1 MRSVIYP
8 AFVYAKRGIFYFGRR
23 VPKDVQRFYGSPKV
37 VLSLRTKSV
46 TKAERRAR
54 RIAAKLEEQ
63 WDLLRLV
70 HLEGRVGN
78 NRLEVPT
85 SQSPLLVDTTPPLT
99 KAAETYLAGK
109 GSHRPKTFRQA
120 VDRAVR
126 NTVEVGGDLPIGSY
140 TRSQVNSLRDQ
151 LQSSGLATASVR
163 PQLSTLSALVNYV
176 SKELGLD
183 PNPAFSGVII
193 HEVEVDAESQ
203 KRPSVPI
210 GFIKAVQ
217 QRCYQ
222 MDDEARW
229 AVALVSDTG
238 LRLSEALGL
247 VKDDVILDDPVPHL
261 VVRSHPWR
269 RLKTSASARKVPLVG
284 AALWAAQRASALS
297 PSPFMFPRYCS
308 PEGCKGNSASGALN
322 KWLKPLMPEGCVIHS
337 FRHSFRD
344 RLRAVQCPKDI
355 TDRLGGWSVSGV
367 GESYGEGYPLEVLA
381 GWVQQLAGELQSAHQ
396 PLHSNT
402 QRF

>member
-23 VPKDVQRFYGSPKV
+23 VPKGVQRFYGSPKV

-46 TKAERRAR
+46 RKAERQAQ

-120 VDRAVR
+120 VDRAVS
-126 NTVEVGGDLPIGSY
+126 NMIDLAGDLPIGSY
-140 TRSQVNSLRDQ
+140 TRSQVNSLRDK

-163 PQLSTLSALVNYV
+163 RQLSTLSALVNYV

-193 HEVEVDAESQ
+193 HEVEVDAEIQ
-203 KRPSVPI
+203 KRPSVPLDVI
-210 GFIKAVQ
+210 RAVQ

-229 AVALVSDTG
+229 AIAIVSDTG

-367 GESYGEGYPLEVLA
+367 GESYGVGYPIEVLNH
-381 GWVQQLAGELQSAHQ
+381 WMKRLA
-396 PLHSNT
+396 T
-402 QRF
+402 F

>member
-23 VPKDVQRFYGSPKV
+23 VPKDVQRFYGSPRV

-46 TKAERRAR
+46 TKAERQAQ

-70 HLEGRVGN
+70 HLEDRVGN
-78 NRLEVPT
+78 TRVEV
-85 SQSPLLVDTTPPLT
+85 SSSRGPLLVDTTPPLT
-99 KAAETYLAGK
+99 KAAEIYLAGK
-109 GSHRPKTFRQA
+109 GSHRPKTFRQT
-120 VDRAVR
+120 VDRAVS
-126 NTVEVGGDLPIGSY
+126 NMVELAEDLPIGSY
-140 TRSQVNSLRDQ
+140 TRSHLNSLRDK
-151 LQSSGLATASVR
+151 LLSSGLVTASVR
-163 PQLSTLSALVNYV
+163 RQLSTLSALVNYV
-176 SKELGLD
+176 SKEMGFD

-193 HEVEVDAESQ
+193 NEVEVNADSQ

-210 GFIKAVQ
+210 DVIKAVQ
-217 QRCYQ
+217 QRCVEV
-222 MDDEARW
+222 DDEARW

-247 VKDDVILDDPVPHL
+247 IKEDVILDGPVPHL

-297 PSPFMFPRYCS
+297 PSPFLFPRYCS
-308 PEGCKGNSASGALN
+308 PEGCKGNSASGTLN
-322 KWLKPLMPEGCVIHS
+322 KWLKPMMPEGCVIHS

-367 GESYGEGYPLEVLA
+367 GESYGEGYPIEVLNQ
-381 GWVQQLAGELQSAHQ
+381 WMKRLA
-396 PLHSNT
+396 T
-402 QRF
+402 F

>member
-8 AFVYAKRGIFYFGRR
+8 SFVYVKRGIFYFGRR

-46 TKAERRAR
+46 RKAERQAQ

-78 NRLEVPT
+78 NRVEVPA
-85 SQSPLLVDTTPPLT
+85 SQSPLVVNTTPPLT
-99 KAAETYLAGK
+99 KAAEIYLAGK
-109 GSHRPKTFRQA
+109 GSHRPKTFHQA
-120 VDRAVR
+120 IDRAVR
-126 NTVEVGGDLPIGSY
+126 NMVEVGGDLPISSY
-140 TRSQVNSLRDQ
+140 TRSQVNSLRDK
-151 LQSSGLATASVR
+151 LQSSGLATASIR
-163 PQLSTLSALVNYV
+163 RQLSTLSALVNYV
-176 SKELGLD
+176 SKELGLE

-193 HEVEVDAESQ
+193 HDVEVDGDTH
-203 KRPSVPI
+203 KRPSVPTEVI
-210 GFIKAVQ
+210 AAVQ
-217 QRCYQ
+217 QRCLE
-222 MDDEARW
+222 MDDEARS

-247 VKDDVILDDPVPHL
+247 IKEDVILDGPVPHL

-297 PSPFMFPRYCS
+297 PSSFLFPRYCS

-322 KWLKPLMPEGCVIHS
+322 KWLKPMMPKGCVIHS

-367 GESYGEGYPLEVLA
+367 GESYGVGYPIEVLNQ
-381 GWVQQLAGELQSAHQ
+381 WMKRLA
-396 PLHSNT
+396 T
-402 QRF
+402 F

>member
-23 VPKDVQRFYGSPKV
+23 VPRDLQRFYGSPKV

-46 TKAERRAR
+46 RKAKRQAQ

-70 HLEGRVGN
+70 HLEDRVGN
-78 NRLEVPT
+78 NRVEVPA
-85 SQSPLLVDTTPPLT
+85 SQSPLVVNTTPPLT
-99 KAAETYLAGK
+99 KAAEIYLAGK
-109 GSHRPKTFRQA
+109 GSHRPKTFHQA
-120 VDRAVR
+120 IDRAVR
-126 NTVEVGGDLPIGSY
+126 NMVEVGEDLPISSY
-140 TRSQVNSLRDQ
+140 TRSQVNSLRDK
-151 LQSSGLATASVR
+151 LQSSGLATASIR
-163 PQLSTLSALVNYV
+163 RQLSTLLALVNYV

-193 HEVEVDAESQ
+193 NEVDVDADIQ
-203 KRPSVPI
+203 KRPSVPLDVI
-210 GFIKAVQ
+210 NAVQ

-229 AVALVSDTG
+229 AIALVSDTG

-355 TDRLGGWSVSGV
+355 TDRLGGWSVAGV
-367 GESYGEGYPLEVLA
+367 GESYGDGYPMDVLDSWMKKITLEPA
-381 GWVQQLAGELQSAHQ
+381 
-396 PLHSNT
+396 
-402 QRF
+402 

>member
-1 MRSVIYP
+1 MWSTTEASYLFR
-8 AFVYAKRGIFYFGRR
+8 KRGVFYYSRR
-23 VPKDVQRFYGSPKV
+23 VPKDLWGLFRRQRV
-37 VLSLRTKSV
+37 VFSLRTKARA
-46 TKAERRAR
+46 KALK
-54 RIAAKLEEQ
+54 IASRVSLKLEDQ
-63 WDLLRLV
+63 WQGLRWQHCDQV
-70 HLEGRVGN
+70 LERFTS
-78 NRLEVPT
+78 VPLAVPAQPPVY
-85 SQSPLLVDTTPPLT
+85 SSGPSLTT
-99 KAAETYLAGK
+99 AAETYLAGK

-120 VDRAVR
+120 VDRAVS
-126 NTVEVGGDLPIGSY
+126 NMIGLAGDLPIGSY
-140 TRSQVNSLRDQ
+140 TRSQVNSLRDK
-151 LQSSGLATASVR
+151 LQSSGHATASIR
-163 PQLSTLSALVNYV
+163 RQLSTLSALVNYV

-193 HEVEVDAESQ
+193 HEVEVDAEIQ

-210 GFIKAVQ
+210 DFIKAVQ

-247 VKDDVILDDPVPHL
+247 VKDDVILDGPVPHL

-297 PSPFMFPRYCS
+297 PSTFLFPRYCS
-308 PEGCKGNSASGALN
+308 PEGCKGNSASAALN

-355 TDRLGGWSVSGV
+355 TDRLGGWSVAGV
-367 GESYGEGYPLEVLA
+367 GESYGEGYPIEVLEEWIA
-381 GWVQQLAGELQSAHQ
+381 KIS
-396 PLHSNT
+396 
-402 QRF
+402 

>member
-1 MRSVIYP
+1 MRSVNFPSFTYT
-8 AFVYAKRGIFYFGRR
+8 KRGIFYFGRR
-23 VPKDVQRFYGSPKV
+23 VPKDVQRFYGSPRV

-46 TKAERRAR
+46 TKAERHAQ

-70 HLEGRVGN
+70 HLEDRVGN
-78 NRLEVPT
+78 NRVEV
-85 SQSPLLVDTTPPLT
+85 SSNQSPLLVDTTPMLT
-99 KAAETYLAGK
+99 KAAEIYLAGK
-109 GSHRPKTFRQA
+109 GTHRPKTFHQA

-126 NTVEVGGDLPIGSY
+126 NMVEVGGDLPIGSY
-140 TRSQVNSLRDQ
+140 TRIQVNSLRDK
-151 LQSSGLATASVR
+151 LLSSGLATASVR
-163 PQLSTLSALVNYV
+163 RQLSTLSALVNYV

-193 HEVEVDAESQ
+193 NEVEVDADIQ
-203 KRPSVPI
+203 KRPSVPTDV
-210 GFIKAVQ
+210 IKRVQ
-217 QRCYQ
+217 RRCLE

-229 AVALVSDTG
+229 AIALVSDTG
-238 LRLSEALGL
+238 LRLSEVLGL

-297 PSPFMFPRYCS
+297 PSPFLFPRYCS

-322 KWLKPLMPEGCVIHS
+322 KWLKPMMPEDCVIHS

-355 TDRLGGWSVSGV
+355 TDRLGGWSVAGV
-367 GESYGEGYPLEVLA
+367 GESYGDGYPMDVIDSWMKKITLEPA
-381 GWVQQLAGELQSAHQ
+381 
-396 PLHSNT
+396 
-402 QRF
+402 

>member
-70 HLEGRVGN
+70 HLEDRVGN
-78 NRLEVPT
+78 NRVKVLT
-85 SQSPLLVDTTPPLT
+85 GQSPLLVDTTPPLT
-99 KAAETYLAGK
+99 TAAETYLAGK
-109 GSHRPKTFRQA
+109 GSQRPKTFRQA
-120 VDRAVR
+120 VDRAVS
-126 NTVEVGGDLPIGSY
+126 NMIGLAGDLPIGSY
-140 TRSQVNSLRDQ
+140 TRSQVNSLRDK

-163 PQLSTLSALVNYV
+163 RQLSTLSALVNYV

-193 HEVEVDAESQ
+193 HEVEVDAEIQ
-203 KRPSVPI
+203 KRPSVPLDV
-210 GFIKAVQ
+210 IKAVQ

-229 AVALVSDTG
+229 AIALVSDTG

-247 VKDDVILDDPVPHL
+247 VKDDVILDGPVPHL

-322 KWLKPLMPEGCVIHS
+322 KWLKPMMPEACVIHS

-367 GESYGEGYPLEVLA
+367 GESYGEGYPLEVLCSWMKKVA
-381 GWVQQLAGELQSAHQ
+381 LEPA
-396 PLHSNT
+396 
-402 QRF
+402 

>member
-46 TKAERRAR
+46 TKAERQAQ

-78 NRLEVPT
+78 NRVEVPA
-85 SQSPLLVDTTPPLT
+85 SQSPLVINTTPPLT
-99 KAAETYLAGK
+99 KAAEIYLAGK
-109 GSHRPKTFRQA
+109 GSHRPKTFHQA
-120 VDRAVR
+120 IDRAVR
-126 NTVEVGGDLPIGSY
+126 NMVEVGGDLPISSY
-140 TRSQVNSLRDQ
+140 TRSQVNSLRDK
-151 LQSSGLATASVR
+151 LQSSGLATASIR
-163 PQLSTLSALVNYV
+163 RQLSTLSALVNYV
-176 SKELGLD
+176 SKELGLE

-193 HEVEVDAESQ
+193 HEVEVDGDTH
-203 KRPSVPI
+203 KRPSVPTEVI
-210 GFIKAVQ
+210 AAVQ
-217 QRCYQ
+217 QRCLE

-247 VKDDVILDDPVPHL
+247 IKEDVILDGPVPHL

-269 RLKTSASARKVPLVG
+269 RLKTSASARKIPLVG
-284 AALWAAQRASALS
+284 ASLWAAKRATALS
-297 PSPFMFPRYCS
+297 QSPFLFPRYCS
-308 PEGCKGNSASGALN
+308 PEGCKGNSASGTLN
-322 KWLKPLMPEGCVIHS
+322 KWLKPMMPEGCVIHS

-344 RLRAVQCPKDI
+344 RMRAVQCPKDI
-355 TDRLGGWSVSGV
+355 TDRLGGWSVAGV
-367 GESYGEGYPLEVLA
+367 GESYGEGYPLEVLY
-381 GWVQQLAGELQSAHQ
+381 GWIRKITLELA
-396 PLHSNT
+396 
-402 QRF
+402 

>member
-8 AFVYAKRGIFYFGRR
+8 ALVYAKRGIFYFGRR
-23 VPKDVQRFYGSPKV
+23 VPRDLQRFYGSPKV

-46 TKAERRAR
+46 RKAKRQAQ

-70 HLEGRVGN
+70 HLEDRVGN
-78 NRLEVPT
+78 NRVEVLAG
-85 SQSPLLVDTTPPLT
+85 QSPLLVDTTPPLT
-99 KAAETYLAGK
+99 KAAVTYLAGK

-126 NTVEVGGDLPIGSY
+126 NMVEVGGDLPISSY
-140 TRSQVNSLRDQ
+140 TRSQVNSLRDK
-151 LQSSGLATASVR
+151 LQSSGLATASIR
-163 PQLSTLSALVNYV
+163 RQLSTLLALVNYV

-193 HEVEVDAESQ
+193 NEVDVDADIQ
-203 KRPSVPI
+203 KRPSAPLDVI
-210 GFIKAVQ
+210 NAVQ
-217 QRCYQ
+217 QRCHQ

-229 AVALVSDTG
+229 AIALVSDTG

-284 AALWAAQRASALS
+284 AALWAAQRA
-297 PSPFMFPRYCS
+297 
-308 PEGCKGNSASGALN
+308 
-322 KWLKPLMPEGCVIHS
+322 
-337 FRHSFRD
+337 
-344 RLRAVQCPKDI
+344 
-355 TDRLGGWSVSGV
+355 
-367 GESYGEGYPLEVLA
+367 
-381 GWVQQLAGELQSAHQ
+381 
-396 PLHSNT
+396 
-402 QRF
+402 

>member
-1 MRSVIYP
+1 MRSVIFP
-8 AFVYAKRGIFYFGRR
+8 SFTYAKRGIFYFGRR

-46 TKAERRAR
+46 KRAERQAQ

-63 WDLLRLV
+63 WDLLRLT
-70 HLEGRVGN
+70 HLDERFGIVGTAPQPK
-78 NRLEVPT
+78 LSIQTVEV
-85 SQSPLLVDTTPPLT
+85 TPSLT

-120 VDRAVR
+120 VDRAVS
-126 NTVEVGGDLPIGSY
+126 NMIGLAGDLPIGSY
-140 TRSQVNSLRDQ
+140 TRSQVNSLRDK
-151 LQSSGLATASVR
+151 LQSSGLATASIR
-163 PQLSTLSALVNYV
+163 RQLSTLSALVNYV

-203 KRPSVPI
+203 KRPSVPLDV
-210 GFIKAVQ
+210 IKAVQ

-269 RLKTSASARKVPLVG
+269 RLKTSSSARKVPLVG

-308 PEGCKGNSASGALN
+308 PDGCKGNIASGALN
-322 KWLKPLMPEGCVIHS
+322 KWLKPLMHEGCVIHS

-355 TDRLGGWSVSGV
+355 TDRLGGWSIAGV
-367 GESYGEGYPLEVLA
+367 GESYGEGYPIEVLA
-381 GWVQQLAGELQSAHQ
+381 EWVAKITLDPA
-396 PLHSNT
+396 
-402 QRF
+402 

>member
-1 MRSVIYP
+1 MRSVIHP

-23 VPKDVQRFYGSPKV
+23 IPKDVQRFYGSPKV

-46 TKAERRAR
+46 TKAERQAQ

-78 NRLEVPT
+78 NRVEVPA
-85 SQSPLLVDTTPPLT
+85 SHSPLVINTTPPLT
-99 KAAETYLAGK
+99 KAAEIYLAGK
-109 GSHRPKTFRQA
+109 GSHRPKTFHQA
-120 VDRAVR
+120 IDRAVR
-126 NTVEVGGDLPIGSY
+126 NMVEVGEDLPISSY
-140 TRSQVNSLRDQ
+140 TRSQVNSLRDK
-151 LQSSGLATASVR
+151 LQSSGLATASIR
-163 PQLSTLSALVNYV
+163 RQLSTLSALVNYV
-176 SKELGLD
+176 SKELGLE

-193 HEVEVDAESQ
+193 HDVEVDGDTH
-203 KRPSVPI
+203 KRPSVPTEVI
-210 GFIKAVQ
+210 AAVQ
-217 QRCYQ
+217 RRCLE

-247 VKDDVILDDPVPHL
+247 IKEDVILDGPVPHL

-284 AALWAAQRASALS
+284 AALWAAQRATALS

-308 PEGCKGNSASGALN
+308 AEGCKGNSASGTLN

-344 RLRAVQCPKDI
+344 RMRAVQCPKDI
-355 TDRLGGWSVSGV
+355 TDRLGGWSVAGV
-367 GESYGEGYPLEVLA
+367 GESYGEGYPLEVLEEWMSLLVTVSPSE
-381 GWVQQLAGELQSAHQ
+381 GPNST
-396 PLHSNT
+396 PP
-402 QRF
+402 

>member
-1 MRSVIYP
+1 MRSVIHP

-23 VPKDVQRFYGSPKV
+23 VPKDVQRFYSSPKV

-46 TKAERRAR
+46 TKAERQAQ

-120 VDRAVR
+120 VDRAVS
-126 NTVEVGGDLPIGSY
+126 NMIDLAGDLPIGSY
-140 TRSQVNSLRDQ
+140 TRSQVNRLRDQ

-163 PQLSTLSALVNYV
+163 RQLSTLSALVNYV
-176 SKELGLD
+176 SKEMGFD

-193 HEVEVDAESQ
+193 NEVEVNADSQ

-210 GFIKAVQ
+210 DVIKAVQ
-217 QRCYQ
+217 QRCVEV
-222 MDDEARW
+222 DDEARW

-247 VKDDVILDDPVPHL
+247 IKEDVILDGPVPHL

-297 PSPFMFPRYCS
+297 PSPFLFPRYCS
-308 PEGCKGNSASGALN
+308 PDGCKGNSASGALN
-322 KWLKPLMPEGCVIHS
+322 KWLKPSMPEGCVIHS

-367 GESYGEGYPLEVLA
+367 GESYGVGYPIEVLNQ
-381 GWVQQLAGELQSAHQ
+381 WMKRLA
-396 PLHSNT
+396 T
-402 QRF
+402 F

>member
-46 TKAERRAR
+46 RKAERQAQ

-70 HLEGRVGN
+70 HLDDRVGN
-78 NRLEVPT
+78 NRVEVPA
-85 SQSPLLVDTTPPLT
+85 SLSPMVVNTTPLLT

-120 VDRAVR
+120 VDRAVS
-126 NTVEVGGDLPIGSY
+126 NMIGLAGDLPIGSY
-140 TRSQVNSLRDQ
+140 TRSQVNSLRDK
-151 LQSSGLATASVR
+151 LQSSGLATASIR
-163 PQLSTLSALVNYV
+163 RQLSTLSALVNYV

-203 KRPSVPI
+203 KRPSVPLDVI
-210 GFIKAVQ
+210 RAVQ

-229 AVALVSDTG
+229 AIAIVSDTG

-247 VKDDVILDDPVPHL
+247 VKDDVILDGPVPHL
-261 VVRSHPWR
+261 VVPWR
-269 RLKTSASARKVPLVG
+269 RLKTSTSARKVLLVG

-297 PSPFMFPRYCS
+297 PSTFLFPRYCS
-308 PEGCKGNSASGALN
+308 PEGCKGNSARGARN

-367 GESYGEGYPLEVLA
+367 GESYGEGYPVKVLA
-381 GWVQQLAGELQSAHQ
+381 KWMNSLA
-396 PLHSNT
+396 T
-402 QRF
+402 F

>member
-1 MRSVIYP
+1 MRSVIHP

-46 TKAERRAR
+46 RKAERQAR

-70 HLEGRVGN
+70 HLEGRVGK
-78 NRLEVPT
+78 NRVEVPA
-85 SQSPLLVDTTPPLT
+85 SQSPLVVNTTPLLT

-120 VDRAVR
+120 VDRAVS
-126 NTVEVGGDLPIGSY
+126 NMIGLAGDLPIGSY
-140 TRSQVNSLRDQ
+140 TRSQVNNLRDK
-151 LQSSGLATASVR
+151 LQSSGLATASIR
-163 PQLSTLSALVNYV
+163 RQLSTLSALVNYV

-193 HEVEVDAESQ
+193 HEVEVDAEIQ
-203 KRPSVPI
+203 KRPSVPLDV
-210 GFIKAVQ
+210 IKAVQ

-229 AVALVSDTG
+229 AIALVSDTG

-247 VKDDVILDDPVPHL
+247 MKDDVILDGPVPHL

-322 KWLKPLMPEGCVIHS
+322 KWLKPMMPEACVIHS

-367 GESYGEGYPLEVLA
+367 GESYGEGYPIEVLEE
-381 GWVQQLAGELQSAHQ
+381 WVAKIS
-396 PLHSNT
+396 
-402 QRF
+402 

>member
-23 VPKDVQRFYGSPKV
+23 VPKDVQRFYGSPRV

-46 TKAERRAR
+46 KRAERQAQ

-63 WDLLRLV
+63 WDLLRLT
-70 HLEGRVGN
+70 HLEERFGIVGTAPQPK
-78 NRLEVPT
+78 LSIQTVEVTP
-85 SQSPLLVDTTPPLT
+85 SLTT
-99 KAAETYLAGK
+99 AAETYLAGK
-109 GSHRPKTFRQA
+109 GAHRPKTFRQA
-120 VDRAVR
+120 VDRAVS
-126 NTVEVGGDLPIGSY
+126 NMIGLAGDLPIGSY
-140 TRSQVNSLRDQ
+140 TRSQVNSLRDK
-151 LQSSGLATASVR
+151 LQSSGLATASIR
-163 PQLSTLSALVNYV
+163 RQLSTLSALVNYV

-203 KRPSVPI
+203 KRPSVPLDV
-210 GFIKAVQ
+210 IKAVQ

-247 VKDDVILDDPVPHL
+247 VKDDVIIDDPVPHL

-355 TDRLGGWSVSGV
+355 TDRLGGWSIAGV
-367 GESYGEGYPLEVLA
+367 GESYGEGYPIEVLA
-381 GWVQQLAGELQSAHQ
+381 EWVAKITLDPA
-396 PLHSNT
+396 
-402 QRF
+402 

>member
-1 MRSVIYP
+1 MWSTTEASYLFR
-8 AFVYAKRGIFYFGRR
+8 KRGVFYYSRR
-23 VPKDVQRFYGSPKV
+23 VPKDLWGLFRRQRV
-37 VLSLRTKSV
+37 VICLRPQAPADALKIASRVSL
-46 TKAERRAR
+46 
-54 RIAAKLEEQ
+54 KLEDQ
-63 WDLLRLV
+63 WQGLRWQQCDQV
-70 HLEGRVGN
+70 LERFTS
-78 NRLEVPT
+78 VPLAVPAQPPVY
-85 SQSPLLVDTTPPLT
+85 SSGPSLTT
-99 KAAETYLAGK
+99 AAETYLAGK

-120 VDRAVR
+120 VDRAVS
-126 NTVEVGGDLPIGSY
+126 NMIGLAGDLPIGSY
-140 TRSQVNSLRDQ
+140 TRSQVNGLRDK
-151 LQSSGLATASVR
+151 LQSSGLATASIR
-163 PQLSTLSALVNYV
+163 RQLSTLSALVNHV

-193 HEVEVDAESQ
+193 HEVEVDAGIQ
-203 KRPSVPI
+203 KRPSVPLDV
-210 GFIKAVQ
+210 IKVVQ

-297 PSPFMFPRYCS
+297 PSPFLFPRYCS

-355 TDRLGGWSVSGV
+355 TDRLGGWSVAGV
-367 GESYGEGYPLEVLA
+367 GESYGEGYPIEVLA
-381 GWVQQLAGELQSAHQ
+381 EWVAKI
-396 PLHSNT
+396 N
-402 QRF
+402 